1 MSNLTTQL
9 ASILNKI
16 SRIEEKNEQIFIG
29 GVYDEETEFLKMIH
43 ALFQEL
49 KRINPHIVNV
59 QGMDDLSLKKDSI
72 ITIEHGRASQKLNAK
87 IILVDHFGN
96 QNTHYTLPIGNLND
110 LKAALSR
117 IGIWDEICILDTV
130 GWFHAYE
137 SNPSQSHTLCISST
151 SPGP

>member
-1 MSNLTTQL
+1 
-9 ASILNKI
+9 
-16 SRIEEKNEQIFIG
+16 
-29 GVYDEETEFLKMIH
+29 MIH

-59 QGMDDLSLKKDSI
+59 QEMDDLSLKKKNI
-72 ITIEHGRASQKLNAK
+72 ITIEHDIAVHNLKAK
-87 IILVDHFGN
+87 IILLDSFGN
-96 QNTHYTLPIGNLND
+96 QNTHYTLPIANLND
-110 LKAALSR
+110 LKTALFR